1 MTDLQLKDEVMTI
14 FLAGHETTSNALT
27 WIFYLLSQHPTA
39 DDRLYA
45 ELSSVLGDKDANRIP
60 TVEDIP
66 KLEYTEKV
74 FRESMRLYPPA
85 WTLGR
90 QVINDYKVDKYVI
103 PAGSIILMS

>member
-1 MTDLQLKDEVMTI
+1 MKQHLMRSH
-14 FLAGHETTSNALT
+14 GHFIS
-27 WIFYLLSQHPTA
+27 SQHPSA

-45 ELSSVLGDKDANRIP
+45 ELSSVLGEKDAKRIP

-85 WTLGR
+85 WSLGR
-90 QVINDYKVDKYVI
+90 QVINDYKIDKC
-103 PAGSIILMS
+103 MQCFKN